1 MQQERYPPLQTDRER
16 ADEVAM
22 LRIDESAK
30 TLVAPDAAELVP
42 DEPPSRDELHAL
54 ISSGWSAFAAEI
66 GLPHVHAV
74 APNPAPGIDLLAV
87 DGDDD
92 GRPVIVTV
100 ADGHAADHLNGML
113 AAAATVASWDGDRL
127 GAMHAALKA
136 NPSPKM
142 ILVGAEFD
150 AGSVTIMDWIAQ
162 HGIVIAGYG
171 VEVVRRGSERM
182 MTVVQTYPAPPAAAV
197 AEPEFVATAEPVNSA
212 PPPPPPAPVEA
223 A

>member
-1 MQQERYPPLQTDRER
+1 
-16 ADEVAM
+16 M

-54 ISSGWSAFAAEI
+54 ISSGWNAFAAEI

-87 DGDDD
+87 DTND

-100 ADGHAADHLNGML
+100 ADGHAADHLNGMV
-113 AAAATVASWDGDRL
+113 AAAATVAGWDGDRL
-127 GAMHAALKA
+127 GAMHEALKA
-136 NPSPKM
+136 HPSPKM
-142 ILVGAEFD
+142 VLVGAEFD
-150 AGSVTIMDWIAQ
+150 AGSVTIVDWLVQ
-162 HGIVIAGYG
+162 HGIVVAGYG
-171 VEVVRRGSERM
+171 IEVARRGGERM
-182 MTVVQTYPAPPAAAV
+182 MTVVQTYPAVPAAEV
-197 AEPEFVATAEPVNSA
+197 DEPEFVATAEPVNSA
-212 PPPPPPAPVEA
+212 PPPPPPPAPVEA